1 VGKSTLVKQFGA
13 EFDYFISLN
22 LEHRPHHAYFEE
34 LDGISEM
41 VGTILLDHKV
51 PLQGSSILLF
61 IDEIQES
68 PRAIQMLRY
77 FYEDY
82 PDLHVIAAGS
92 LLEFALK
99 EIESFPVGRVEQLV
113 VHPFSFEEFLLA
125 TDNQLLLDELNKVP
139 VRSHAHKSLLHA
151 FHQYVMV
158 GGMPEVLKQYV
169 QDESPVNLP
178 EIYEGLWQ
186 GYLDDVEKYGM
197 NTSLR
202 QVIRHVI
209 ATAPAE
215 KDRVTFAGFGHSNY
229 KSREVGEALRALDKA
244 RLIQLIYPVTNDQ
257 LPLQV
262 DYKRKPRLQ
271 FIDTGLLNHTLG
283 LQAKLIGVKD
293 LNDFYRGKVIQ
304 HMVTQE
310 LQAQYDMPSYKPH
323 FWVRENVNSNA
334 EVDLIYTYDRHVIP
348 IEIKSGKLG
357 TMRSLHEFIDRSGYK
372 VAVRMSAN
380 TYAVEQVSTPKGT
393 TFTLINLPYY
403 LTSRLK
409 EYLDHSIGN
418 NSN

>member
-1 VGKSTLVKQFGA
+1 V
-13 EFDYFISLN
+13 EFDHFISLN
-22 LEHRPHHAYFEE
+22 LEVRPHQAYFEE

-41 VGTILLDHKV
+41 VDSILLDHKV
-51 PLQGSSILLF
+51 TLQGGTILVF

-77 FYEDY
+77 FYEEY
-82 PDLHVIAAGS
+82 PDLYVIAAGS

-125 TDNQLLLDELNKVP
+125 TGNPLLLEQLNKTP
-139 VRSHAHKSLLHA
+139 VSRHAHKSLLNA
-151 FHQYVMV
+151 YHQYVMV
-158 GGMPEVLKQYV
+158 GGMPEVIKQYV
-169 QDESPVNLP
+169 ADESPVNLSDV
-178 EIYEGLWQ
+178 YEALWQ

-197 NTSLR
+197 NNSLR

-244 RLIQLIYPVTNDQ
+244 RVIQLIYPVTNHQ

-262 DYKRKPRLQ
+262 DFKRKPRLQ
-271 FIDTGLLNHTLG
+271 FIDTGLLNYTLE

-293 LNDFYRGKVIQ
+293 LNDFYRGRVIQ

-310 LQAQYDMPSYKPH
+310 LQAQEDKPSFKPH

-334 EVDLIYTYDRHVIP
+334 EIDLIYTHERMAIP
-348 IEIKSGKLG
+348 IEIKSGKVG
-357 TMRSLHEFIDRSGYK
+357 TMRSLHEFIDRSDLK

-380 TYAVEQVSTPKGT
+380 MYAVEHVSTPKGT
-393 TFTLINLPYY
+393 PFTLINLPYY
-403 LTSRLK
+403 LTCRLTN
-409 EYLDHSIGN
+409 YLNHSIGN